1 MSSQHTAARLLGI
14 LELLQARGRLS
25 GSEMAAKL
33 RVGGRTI
40 RRYIGLLEDMGI
52 PITAERGRAGG
63 YELVAGY
70 RLPPLMFTNE
80 EALVLGL
87 GLAAVD
93 GHRMLDQPGAVQ
105 TAQAKLERA
114 MPAGVKGQLRSAI
127 ASVAF
132 SRLRGSSPSAGP
144 ALAALSAS
152 AHDGQGVRIRYRS
165 RTTEPTDRG
174 FDPYGLAFVRG
185 HWYAAGYCH
194 LRRGVRTF
202 RVDRIAAVTRESRRF
217 QPPAGFDALRHL
229 ETSIATLPRRHAI
242 EILLLTDLES
252 ASRGLF
258 AELGILEPRP
268 RGVLLRSQADDLDW
282 FARELARLKWPFEI
296 IRPKALQRALE
307 RHAQALLGRR
317 RTVR

>member
-1 MSSQHTAARLLGI
+1 MSSQHTATRLLGI

-25 GSEMAAKL
+25 GSEMATKL
-33 RVGGRTI
+33 NVGPRTI
-40 RRYIGLLEDMGI
+40 RRYIGLLEEMGI
-52 PITAERGRAGG
+52 PVTAERGRAGG

-105 TAQAKLERA
+105 SAQAKLERA
-114 MPAGVKGQLRSAI
+114 MPAGVKGQLRSAVG
-127 ASVAF
+127 SVAF

-144 ALAALSAS
+144 ALAALSAA
-152 AHDGQGVRIRYRS
+152 AHEGQGVRLRYRS
-165 RTTEPTDRG
+165 RVAESTDRA

-185 HWYAAGYCH
+185 HWYSAGHCH

-202 RVDRIAAVTRESRRF
+202 RVDRIVAVTRESRRF
-217 QPPAGFDALRHL
+217 QAPAGFDALRYL
-229 ETSIATLPRRHAI
+229 ETSIAMLPRRHAI
-242 EILLLTDLES
+242 EILLRTDLES

-258 AELGILEPRP
+258 AELGILEPR
-268 RGVLLRSQADDLDW
+268 GAAVLLRSQADDLDW
-282 FARELARLKWPFEI
+282 FARELARLEWRFEVL
-296 IRPKALQRALE
+296 RPKALQRALE
-307 RHAQALLGRR
+307 RHARGLLGM
-317 RTVR
+317 